1 MAKLNIL
8 SKNIMSFKE
17 SELVSNTLIQQNI
30 EILSNEQAHEHFNI
44 MAYNNNSKIIFIVNV
59 PNYDDQISSS
69 SDWNKCWN
77 LL

>member
-1 MAKLNIL
+1 
-8 SKNIMSFKE
+8 MSFKE